1 MLPTNPA
8 LIRRI
13 LLGWFEK
20 NKRDLPW
27 RKTSDPYA
35 IWISE
40 TMLQQT
46 QVKTVVPY
54 YEKFLKAFPTI
65 TALHRA
71 PLRQV
76 LRAWSGLG
84 YYRRAENLKKCAS
97 ELMRRHGGTMPPNYE
112 DLRALPGIG
121 DYTAGAIL
129 SIAFQKSYPAVDGNA
144 RRVLGRLFDLAEAK
158 QLRAAAEELIPKS
171 NPGNFNQ
178 AIMELGA
185 TICLP
190 AEPLCL
196 LCPLAAHCRAHSGS
210 EPSKKP
216 APRKKLKFTNVT
228 WPLAI
233 IRRGEKI
240 LLRRRAN
247 RGLLAGMWELPGG
260 EKPGNDGIR
269 RTLRRH
275 LHEIGPLSVVPLGIG
290 EIRHSIT
297 YRRIRAPIFLFDLTV
312 DDTIDLPAYNWR
324 WVAPAA
330 LTRYPAS
337 SMTLKAARVLASY
350 EKNAY

>member
-8 LIRRI
+8 LIRHR
-13 LLGWFEK
+13 LLSWFAK

-27 RKTSDPYA
+27 RRTSDPYA

-46 QVKTVVPY
+46 QVKTVLPY

-65 TALHRA
+65 TALDRA

-84 YYRRAENLKKCAS
+84 YYRRAENLKKSAAV
-97 ELMRRHGGTMPPNYE
+97 LMRRHGGTMPQDYE
-112 DLRALPGIG
+112 KLRALPGIG

-129 SIAFQKSYPAVDGNA
+129 SIAFQKIYPAVDGNA
-144 RRVLGRLFDLAEAK
+144 RRVLGRLFNIADAK
-158 QLRAAAEELIPKS
+158 QLRAAAEQLISKS

-196 LCPLAAHCRAHSGS
+196 LCPLAAHCRVHNGHGT
-210 EPSKKP
+210 SKKLMP
-216 APRKKLKFTNVT
+216 QKKLAFRNVT

-240 LLRRRAN
+240 LLRRRAKT
-247 RGLLAGMWELPGG
+247 GLLAGMWELPGG
-260 EKPGNDGIR
+260 EKASNDGVLT
-269 RTLRRH
+269 TLRRH
-275 LHEIGPLSVVPLGIG
+275 LQEIGPISPIPRGIG

-297 YRRIRAPIFLFDLTV
+297 YRRIRSPIFLFDLAV
-312 DDTIDLPAYNWR
+312 NDSIGLPASDWR

-330 LTRYPAS
+330 LDRYPAS

-350 EKNAY
+350 EKSAC